1 MLGLI
6 VRFIVSAAVLMLVS
20 FILPGFAQL
29 GFGQALIA
37 ALVIALLGFIAESF
51 FGRTIS
57 PQNRG
62 LIGFIAS
69 ALVIYLAQFI
79 VPGMQVSITGAILA
93 AIVIG
98 VVDLFV
104 PTELR

>member
-6 VRFIVSAAVLMLVS
+6 VRFVVSALVLMLIS

-29 GFGQALIA
+29 GFGTAILA
-37 ALVIALLGFIAESF
+37 AIVIALLGFVVENL
-51 FGRTIS
+51 FGKDIS

-62 LIGFIAS
+62 LVGFITS
-69 ALVIYLAQFI
+69 AVVIFLAQFV
-79 VPGMQVSITGAILA
+79 VPGMQISIIGALLA
-93 AIVIG
+93 AIIIG
-98 VVDLFV
+98 IVDIFV

>member
-6 VRFIVSAAVLMLVS
+6 VRFIVSAVVLMLIS

-37 ALVIALLGFIAESF
+37 AVVIALLGFIVESF
-51 FGRTIS
+51 LGRRIS

-62 LIGFIAS
+62 LIGFVTS
-69 ALVIYLAQFI
+69 AVIIYAAQLV
-79 VPGMQVSITGAILA
+79 VPGMQITIIGAILA

-98 VVDLFV
+98 VIDLFV

>member
-6 VRFIVSAAVLMLVS
+6 VRFIVSAVVLMLVS

-37 ALVIALLGFIAESF
+37 ALVISLIGFIVESF
-51 FGRTIS
+51 FGRSIS

-62 LIGFIAS
+62 LVGFISS
-69 ALVIYLAQFI
+69 AVVIYLAQFI
-79 VPGMQVSITGAILA
+79 VPGMIVSITGAILA

-98 VVDLFV
+98 VVDIFV